1 MQTLAILVDSWRLLT
16 SRRLFWIT
24 LGINLLVVLAY
35 ASVGFSDTGISI
47 GFGLFPFESER
58 FRVGAAMAKTLYL
71 SLFSDFII
79 SIWLAWLATGLAL
92 ISTSSI
98 FPDFLA
104 EGAVDMVLS
113 RPIGRVKVFL
123 LKYAGALLFA
133 LLQIGVFCVGAF
145 LAVGWR
151 LDEWKWSIFLA
162 VPIVLLF
169 YSSLYC
175 VNVLVGVIT
184 RSPIAALL
192 ATGFF
197 WFVLWCVQTGEQFSL
212 QLRLDGETRIEWIG
226 ERIAGLEGDLSRLA
240 AEGKNSDNDNEYER
254 VRGTIEQRRTERAE
268 RAAIA
273 TGAARWH
280 ERFRKAQL
288 VLPKNRE
295 TTDLISRWVQQGNE
309 FTTTDLLLGRDR
321 PRDRGQVDQDR
332 FVREETAKR
341 IETYY
346 RSRPW
351 WWVLGTGVLF
361 QICVLAIAAWIFARR
376 DF

>member
-1 MQTLAILVDSWRLLT
+1 MQSIAMLVDSWRLLT

-24 LGINLLVVLAY
+24 LAINLLVVVAY
-35 ASVGFSDTGISI
+35 ASVGFTDTGVSV
-47 GFGLFPFESER
+47 GFGLFAFETER
-58 FRVGAAMAKTLYL
+58 FRVGASMAKTLYL

-79 SIWLAWLATGLAL
+79 DLWLAWIATGLAL

-98 FPDFLA
+98 FPDFLG

-123 LKYAGALLFA
+123 LKYLGALLFV
-133 LLQIGVFCVGAF
+133 LLQVGVFCLGAF
-145 LAVGWR
+145 LAIGWR

-162 VPIVLLF
+162 VPIVLVF

-175 VNVLVGVIT
+175 VNVLVGVLT
-184 RSPIAALL
+184 RSSIAALL

-197 WFVLWCVQTGEQFSL
+197 WFVIWCVQTGEQVTL
-212 QLRLDGETRIEWIG
+212 QFRVDREARVEWIG
-226 ERIAGLEGDLSRLA
+226 KRVGELEAELA
-240 AEGKNSDNDNEYER
+240 ALAAQGKNSDNDNVYER
-254 VRGTIEQRRTERAE
+254 VRGTIEQRRLEGDKARSEGETAQ
-268 RAAIA
+268 
-273 TGAARWH
+273 RWH
-280 ERFRKAQL
+280 DRFRFAQI

-295 TTDLISRWVQQGNE
+295 TTDLISRWVQQGAE
-309 FTTTDLLLGRDR
+309 FTTADLVIGRSR
-321 PRDRGQVDQDR
+321 PRQREQMDIES
-332 FVREETAKR
+332 FVRAETPKR
-341 IETYY
+341 VEAYY

-361 QICVLAIAAWIFARR
+361 QVAVLTVAAWIFYRR

>member
-1 MQTLAILVDSWRLLT
+1 MQTIAILVDSWRLLT

-24 LGINLLVVLAY
+24 LAINLLVVVAY
-35 ASVGFSDTGISI
+35 ASVGFTESGVSV
-47 GFGLFPFESER
+47 GFGLFSFETER
-58 FRVGAAMAKTLYL
+58 FRVGASMAKTLYL
-71 SLFSDFII
+71 SLFADFII
-79 SIWLAWLATGLAL
+79 ALWLAWIATGLAL

-98 FPDFLA
+98 FPDFLG

-123 LKYAGALLFA
+123 LKYLGALLFV
-133 LLQIGVFCVGAF
+133 LLQVGVFCLGAF

-175 VNVLVGVIT
+175 VNVLVGVVT

-197 WFVLWCVQTGEQFSL
+197 WFILWCVQTGEQVTL
-212 QLRLDGETRIEWIG
+212 QIRVDGETRVEWIEDRVG
-226 ERIAGLEGDLSRLA
+226 ELEGELASLA
-240 AEGKNSDNDNEYER
+240 AQGKNSENDNGYER
-254 VRGTIEQRRTERAE
+254 VRGTIEQRRREIEERLPVVE
-268 RAAIA
+268 AAQ
-273 TGAARWH
+273 RWH
-280 ERFRKAQL
+280 DRFRLAQL

-295 TTDLISRWVQQGNE
+295 TTDLISRWVQEGNE

-321 PRDRGQVDQDR
+321 PRDRGQMDMER
-332 FVREETAKR
+332 NAREESAKR
-341 IETYY
+341 IEAYY

-361 QICVLAIAAWIFARR
+361 QIAVLAIAAWLFARR